1 MFIIQFR
8 SIKKST
14 KNEKYNL
21 LLCVLLTIAL
31 VSCEK
36 NDITTHTLEQ
46 EKYQLN
52 DVNVFNSKAELEN
65 IVYSS
70 VSTEKYNI
78 RKSHT
83 KTELYKVKQSSAE
96 LGSIDSV
103 EILLEELVPNNNF
116 RNILNDNG
124 EFVVSDTIYRITPS
138 GTFYTAVENRDELNS
153 INISDFDNATY
164 VEDKTKVIGNISL
177 YETFPIIENQ
187 EEYGQTSTSSST
199 ASTPNINAFP
209 VKNASRW
216 TIVGGWRD
224 NIFGEDKWHYETI
237 QDHRRLCANLY
248 DYNYVGFKAAGF
260 KAKVQHNNTWFGT
273 WGIVNS
279 WDRELTIG
287 WKDMIFEID
296 MPGLGNI
303 TLPKNPIYTNNSLSY
318 SQYIPNI
325 DFEKFPFAVGDGG
338 INFIIPLISKK
349 VSFTYADLQKMI
361 YLFAKKE
368 LVAGMNSLRDK
379 GFVVD
384 IPSQNKRY
392 IYFTNSQKSVIG
404 REISQEYF
412 SSVEFVIK
420 FGNQGDFWSYLGQ
433 SVVASQNMKYFRL
446 VSGMAYAYTP
456 NATGGYTGM
465 IVKKFEN

>member
-1 MFIIQFR
+1 M
-8 SIKKST
+8 KKQI
-14 KNEKYNL
+14 YFYL
-21 LLCVLLTIAL
+21 LLL
-31 VSCEK
+31 VITLFSCEK
-36 NDITTHTLEQ
+36 NDVTTQTLEQ
-46 EKYQLN
+46 KEYKIN
-52 DVNVFNSKAELEN
+52 DVNVFKSKQELED

-70 VSTEKYNI
+70 ISTEKFNR
-78 RKSHT
+78 RKSYI
-83 KTELYKVKQSSAE
+83 KTNLFKVKQSIGELISA
-96 LGSIDSV
+96 DST
-103 EILLEELVPNNNF
+103 EIQLEELVPNNNF

-138 GTFYTAVENRDELNS
+138 GTFYTAIENRDELNS
-153 INISDFDNATY
+153 ISVSDFDNAAY
-164 VEDKTKVIGNISL
+164 VEDKTKTIGNISL
-177 YETFPIIENQ
+177 YETFSDTENQ
-187 EEYGQTSTSSST
+187 EEYAVTSTSDATSLS
-199 ASTPNINAFP
+199 PNINAFP

-216 TIVGGWRD
+216 TVVGGWRD
-224 NIFGEDKWHYETI
+224 NVFGEDKWHYETI
-237 QDHRRLCANLY
+237 QEHRRLGANLY

-296 MPGLGNI
+296 MPGLSSI
-303 TLPKNPIYTNNSLSY
+303 SLPKNPIYTNHNLSY

-338 INFIIPLISKK
+338 INFIIPLICTN
-349 VSFTYADLQKMI
+349 VSFSYADLQKMV
-361 YLFAKKE
+361 YLFAKKQ
-368 LVAGMNSLRDK
+368 LVSEINSLRAK

-392 IYFTNSQKSVIG
+392 IYFTNSQKSVTG

-433 SVVASQNMKYFRL
+433 SVAASQNMKYFRL